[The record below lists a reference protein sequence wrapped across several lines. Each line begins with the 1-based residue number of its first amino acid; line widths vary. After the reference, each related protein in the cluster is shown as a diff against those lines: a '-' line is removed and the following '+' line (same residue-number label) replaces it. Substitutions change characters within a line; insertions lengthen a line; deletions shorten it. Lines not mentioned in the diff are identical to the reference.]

1 MGKSSSCVPS
11 YTYITFMYVY
21 TCIHAFLGE
30 SLAVFL
36 LMHVLHLWTYIPVD
50 MHLLVRLNQYY
61 GFYYL
66 HFGENSRISASS
78 TILTLILNIYMDFQ
92 ICPLEPT

>member
-1 MGKSSSCVPS
+1 MGKGSSCVPS

-21 TCIHAFLGE
+21 TCIHAFLGK

-50 MHLLVRLNQYY
+50 VHLLVRLT
-61 GFYYL
+61 
-66 HFGENSRISASS
+66 S
-78 TILTLILNIYMDFQ
+78 TMDF
-92 ICPLEPT
+92 IIFTLVRILECLPLVLF